1 MAQLF
6 PAETVAREVAD
17 LEILHQHVA
26 SRQQPA
32 DQRLALGGGDVD
44 RDRTLV
50 AIGAE
55 IVGALGRGAVTP
67 LDVGRSPLARVVAG
81 ARSLDLHHVGAEIA
95 QELGAGR
102 TRQNP
107 GEVQD
112 PDPRQRLVHRR
123 APLQAVRRWLLRR
136 LAGAGQAMAPKSPVS
151 SLDIAGSWANL
162 DAIRTDLVLIGLGGQ
177 DIVIRLSKLADYG
190 IVIATHLARHPG
202 RQHTAGDVAVATAVP
217 AAMTSKILK
226 LLTRAELLVSHRGAQ
241 GGYSLVQS
249 PALVSVKAVVEAL
262 DGPIAI
268 TSCTEPTPGDCSI
281 LTLCPTRANWE
292 RINRAIRDSLD
303 EVSLDEMA
311 HAIPAAFLVRAEHL
325 DAARQ

>member
-1 MAQLF
+1 M
-6 PAETVAREVAD
+6 
-17 LEILHQHVA
+17 
-26 SRQQPA
+26 
-32 DQRLALGGGDVD
+32 
-44 RDRTLV
+44 
-50 AIGAE
+50 
-55 IVGALGRGAVTP
+55 
-67 LDVGRSPLARVVAG
+67 
-81 ARSLDLHHVGAEIA
+81 
-95 QELGAGR
+95 
-102 TRQNP
+102 
-107 GEVQD
+107 
-112 PDPRQRLVHRR
+112 
-123 APLQAVRRWLLRR
+123 
-136 LAGAGQAMAPKSPVS
+136 
-151 SLDIAGSWANL
+151 
-162 DAIRTDLVLIGLGGQ
+162 VLIGLGGQ

-217 AAMTSKILK
+217 AAMTAKILK

-241 GGYSLVQS
+241 GGYSLVRS

-311 HAIPAAFLVRAEHL
+311 HAIPAAFLPRAEHL